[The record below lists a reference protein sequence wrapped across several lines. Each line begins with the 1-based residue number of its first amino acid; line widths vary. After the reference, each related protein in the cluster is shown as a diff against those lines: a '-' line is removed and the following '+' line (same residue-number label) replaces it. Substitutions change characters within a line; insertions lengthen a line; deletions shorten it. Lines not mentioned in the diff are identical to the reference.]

1 MRKVLIISLIVL
13 SIFLV
18 GCGTVL
24 DYLLD
29 ATDDSDST
37 PPATVDKDDPNNPD
51 AQDSGTTVSAGKKT
65 SISDSDTATGTK
77 TSTKDEP
84 ECIQN
89 SDCAWDESCID
100 GECGTVANLYVTEGC
115 TKKCNFNSVVLE
127 TSDKQ
132 TFTLNRG
139 KGDYTAAGAI
149 EWTLASG
156 PDYCKGSDDIIVPV
170 KIKKKNMGK
179 VISEEYRTVL
189 VGKTSEIV
197 THPTMAGLEFTF
209 KIKSVNEV
217 CG

>member
-1 MRKVLIISLIVL
+1 MKLIMSLLLIVTIIL
-13 SIFLV
+13 A
-18 GCGTVL
+18 GCS
-24 DYLLD
+24 YLEPVEELPKVED
-29 ATDDSDST
+29 LPEGAEVSD
-37 PPATVDKDDPNNPD
+37 V
-51 AQDSGTTVSAGKKT
+51 
-65 SISDSDTATGTK
+65 IE
-77 TSTKDEP
+77 EP
-84 ECIQN
+84 IEEPVIEEPIGCMVN
-89 SDCAWDESCID
+89 ADCEWNQFCID
-100 GECGTVANLYVTEGC
+100 GECGTIAEIYVTEGC
-115 TKKCNFNSVVLE
+115 TEKCNFNSVVVE
-127 TSDKQ
+127 TSDSQ

-139 KGDYTAAGAI
+139 QGDYTAAGAI